1 MSRITTAGSLQLR
14 AMMPTQRAKDNY
26 DIHAPLDKDGMKNL
40 VNMLIEHGGDKGHET
55 INDLGKIFFNK
66 ATEIGSTTPLSD
78 YENDDVERQTMFSE
92 FETKVTEV
100 LKKNMN
106 KMDQAKELDRI
117 SSGYANKLSKDN
129 LTYMLSRGSTAARMA
144 ATGARGNPRQL
155 QQGTASP
162 LMAQDV
168 KGIPIPVVIKHSFAE
183 GLSNAEHLAMSY
195 GGIASTVMSQL
206 STEKPGALFKRLTPT
221 VFHEVIT
228 EVDCGSKT
236 GVPIHL
242 TDKLSCIGRYEAG
255 TNHLIDQDYLKE
267 LITSGKK
274 EVIARNPMTCQA
286 KEGLC
291 QKCYGLAATG
301 KLPHIGQNLG
311 IIAAQSVSEVLTQAM
326 LGTKHQGGV
335 AGRQRNPYD
344 EANNIL
350 SNPKNFQ
357 DEATISKQNGRV
369 GSIQQTSLK
378 DWEIHVNGVSHFV
391 PNFQEPLVGVGD
403 SIRIGDALS
412 TGTINPRELT
422 EIKGAGAGRIYLS
435 NKMREVYSRNA
446 KLDPRHFDIIA
457 KNMIKYSRID
467 DPGDSG
473 FMPGE
478 KVDIGQI
485 QEHLEKNSKP
495 VSIENAIGLTLASRT
510 LDLTPGTILT
520 KNHLDDISHHG
531 IKIVKVSDSGLKV
544 SPLVPGLQSL
554 KFMDRNWVSKL
565 SFNKLQ
571 GIIEEAGALGQK
583 SPIHSIDPIAPY
595 TIGTEFGEGENGRY

>member
-1 MSRITTAGSLQLR
+1 
-14 AMMPTQRAKDNY
+14 MMPTQKAKDNY
-26 DIHAPLDKDGMKNL
+26 DIHTPLDKDGMKNL

-78 YENDDVERQTMFSE
+78 YENDDIDRQTMFSE
-92 FETKVTEV
+92 FETKVAEV
-100 LKKNMN
+100 LKKNLN
-106 KMDQAKELDRI
+106 KMEQAKELDRI

-129 LTYMLSRGSTAARMA
+129 LRYMLSRGSTAARMA

-168 KGIPIPVVIKHSFAE
+168 KGVPIPVVIKHSFAE

-195 GGIASTVMSQL
+195 GGRASTVMSQL

-221 VFHEVIT
+221 VFHEVVT
-228 EVDCGSKT
+228 EPDCGSRT

-242 TDKLSCIGRYEAG
+242 DDKLSCIGRFEAG
-255 TNHLIDQDYLKE
+255 TNHLIDNEYWKE
-267 LITSGKK
+267 LTTSGKK

-291 QKCYGLAATG
+291 QKCYGLAANG
-301 KLPHIGQNLG
+301 KLPHIGQNMG

-335 AGRQRNPYD
+335 AGRQRNPYE

-350 SNPKNFQ
+350 ANPKNFQ
-357 DEATISKQNGRV
+357 DEATITKSNGTV
-369 GSIQQTSLK
+369 TSVEQTSLK
-378 DWEIHVNGVSHFV
+378 DWEITVNGNKHFV
-391 PNFQEPLVGVGD
+391 PNFQEPLVAVGD
-403 SIRIGDALS
+403 KVRIGDPLS
-412 TGTINPRELT
+412 SGTINPRELT
-422 EIKGAGAGRIYLS
+422 EIKGAGAGRIYLA

-457 KNMIKYSRID
+457 KNMIKYNKID
-467 DPGDSG
+467 DPGESG
-473 FMPGE
+473 FLPGE
-478 KVDIGQI
+478 RVDIGQV
-485 QEHLEKNSKP
+485 QEHLEKNSKTMQL
-495 VSIENAIGLTLASRT
+495 ENAHGLTLASRT

-520 KNHLDDISHHG
+520 QNHIHDLGNHG
-531 IKIVKVSDSGLKV
+531 LTSVRVSDSGLKV

-554 KFMDRNWVSKL
+554 KFLDKNWVSKL

-571 GIIEEAGALGQK
+571 GILEEAASLGQK
-583 SPIHSIDPIAPY
+583 SPIHSVDPIAPY
-595 TIGTEFGEGENGRY
+595 TMGTEFGEGENGRY

>member
-1 MSRITTAGSLQLR
+1 MARITTAGALTLK
-14 AMMPTQRAKDNY
+14 AMMPTQKAKDAY
-26 DIHAPLDKDGMKNL
+26 DIYQPLNKDGMKDL

-55 INDLGKIFFNK
+55 INELGKIFFNK

-78 YENDDVERQTMFSE
+78 YENEDPERQVMFSE
-92 FETKVTEV
+92 FETRVAEV
-100 LKKNMN
+100 LKKNLN
-106 KMDQAKELDRI
+106 KLEQAKELDKI
-117 SSGYANKLSKDN
+117 SSGYANKLSTDN
-129 LTYMLSRGSTAARMA
+129 LKYMLSRGSTAARMA

-195 GGIASTVMSQL
+195 GGRASTVMSQL

-236 GVPIHL
+236 GVPIPL
-242 TDKLSCIGRYEAG
+242 SDKHSCIGRFETG
-255 TNHLIDQDYLKE
+255 TNRLIDQEYLKE

-274 EVIARNPMTCQA
+274 EVVARNPMTCQA

-291 QKCYGLAATG
+291 QKCYGLAANG
-301 KLPHIGQNLG
+301 KLPHIGQNMG

-335 AGRQRNPYD
+335 AGRQRNPYE

-350 SNPKNFQ
+350 ANPKNFQ
-357 DEATISKQNGRV
+357 DEATISKHNGRV
-369 GSIQQTSLK
+369 DSVTQTSLK
-378 DWEIHVNGVSHFV
+378 DWEIHVNGVKHFV
-391 PNFQEPLVGVGD
+391 PNFQEPMVAVGD
-403 SIRIGDALS
+403 KIRIGDALS

-422 EIKGAGAGRIYLS
+422 EIKGAGAGRIYLA

-446 KLDPRHFDIIA
+446 KLDARHFDIIA
-457 KNMIKYSRID
+457 KNMIKYNKVE

-478 KVDIGQI
+478 RVDVGQI
-485 QEHLEKNSKP
+485 QEHLERNSKNIGLEGA
-495 VSIENAIGLTLASRT
+495 VGLTLASRT
-510 LDLTPGTILT
+510 LDLTPGTKLT
-520 KNHLDDISHHG
+520 KNHLDDLSDHG
-531 IKIVKVSDSGLKV
+531 IKTVRVSDSGLTV

-554 KFMDRNWVSKL
+554 KFMDKNWVSKL

-571 GIIEEAGALGQK
+571 DIIEEAAALGQK
-583 SPIHSIDPIAPY
+583 SPVHSVDPIAPY
-595 TIGTEFGEGENGRY
+595 TMGTEFGEGENGRY